1 LLPIADLSASETK
14 AITAKDLLEGVVINM
29 DAGSIPASKIDFSSG
44 IPSGGVQVSKGD
56 VVLGRSTGAGF
67 AEELACTAAGR
78 ALLAAADAAGQRT
91 ALGLGTLALRSG
103 SWVDGSSFSGTSSG
117 TNTGDQ
123 TITLTGDIT
132 GTGTAT
138 FAATIAANAVTETKL
153 GTGAVSTRA
162 LADDSVTAAKLADQ
176 SACLV
181 ALAAPGGAGAF
192 LGQQAYATATGLS
205 YTYTSTGWQQHAG
218 VQTVDVT
225 ETSTPL
231 LITQSGTTNRAISI
245 DLDAQTAGAVWVGPA
260 TGAAAKPSFRRLVST
275 DLPVATATVPGAVY
289 PGVGVT
295 VEADGKLKT
304 APATSTVLG
313 GVSVPGPELQV
324 SAGGAIT
331 HAASGIA
338 PGDYAKTTV
347 NASGHVVGGQAQL
360 QAGDIASVNASTITT
375 GTLPAAAIGDHSITA
390 IKLADYATAYI
401 QDTLPPVTGN
411 TIGQLWLNPLAQQIR
426 MWDGNVW
433 VPIGVGALSEQN
445 LRFCGLFDA
454 SNGKMTV
461 LTEFGRNAGLT
472 VGDVLPAATDQLTGV
487 YFVADTAGN
496 ATAVAAGISFDPG
509 DWVVCLGV
517 AQGWQR
523 VDTLNAAGG
532 GGGGASTLDG
542 LLDVDA
548 ASPGAG
554 QVLRWDGVS
563 WKPWAIPV
571 ATNAVQGLIELA
583 TQAEVAAGTD
593 TVRAVT
599 PATLK
604 QYVATA
610 SPPPP
615 DASETVKGIVQL
627 ADNAAIVAKA
637 VDRVVTAAQLKGV
650 IDEMA
655 VIKTDSLTTLTGTAP
670 VVVTGTGN
678 TRNLA
683 LDINLLSVLP

>member
-1 LLPIADLSASETK
+1 
-14 AITAKDLLEGVVINM
+14 
-29 DAGSIPASKIDFSSG
+29 
-44 IPSGGVQVSKGD
+44 
-56 VVLGRSTGAGF
+56 
-67 AEELACTAAGR
+67 
-78 ALLAAADAAGQRT
+78 
-91 ALGLGTLALRSG
+91 
-103 SWVDGSSFSGTSSG
+103 
-117 TNTGDQ
+117 
-123 TITLTGDIT
+123 
-132 GTGTAT
+132 
-138 FAATIAANAVTETKL
+138 
-153 GTGAVSTRA
+153 
-162 LADDSVTAAKLADQ
+162 LADGSVTAAKLADQ

-225 ETSTPL
+225 ETGTPL

-260 TGAAAKPSFRRLVST
+260 TGADAKPSFRRLVST

-289 PGVGVT
+289 PGAGVT
-295 VEADGKLKT
+295 VEADGKLQAT
-304 APATSTVLG
+304 PATSTALG

-324 SAGGAIT
+324 SAGGTLT
-331 HAASGIA
+331 HAASGVV

-360 QAGDIASVNASTITT
+360 QAGDIASVNASTVTT
-375 GTLPAAAIGDHSITA
+375 GTLPAAVIGDHSITA

-401 QDTLPPVTGN
+401 QDVLPPVTGN

-454 SNGKMTV
+454 TSGTMTV

-472 VGDVLPAATDQLTGV
+472 AGNVIPAATDQLTGA

-496 ATAVAAGISFDPG
+496 GAAVAAGISFDPG
-509 DWVVCLGV
+509 DWIVCLGV
-517 AQGWQR
+517 AQGWAR
-523 VDTLNAAGG
+523 VDTLSGAGG
-532 GGGGASTLDG
+532 GGGGATTLDG
-542 LLDVDA
+542 LLDVD
-548 ASPGAG
+548 SPNPGAG
-554 QVLRWDGVS
+554 QVLRWDGIS

-571 ATNAVQGLIELA
+571 ATDAVQGLVELA
-583 TQAEVAAGTD
+583 TQAEVTAGTD
-593 TVRAVT
+593 ATRAVT

-610 SPPPP
+610 SPAPV
-615 DASETVKGIVQL
+615 DATEAVKGVVQLADAASITAGTASRAVQASQLKTTNDTLATAVTNITNLQTSVTTLQGQTVDATTTVKGIVQL
-627 ADNAAIVAKA
+627 ADAAA
-637 VDRVVTAAQLKGV
+637 VTAGTAGRVVTANQLKTTNDLL
-650 IDEMA
+650 I
-655 VIKTDSLTTLTGTAP
+655 STLTGTAP

-678 TRNLA
+678 TRGLA